1 MGRIYAF
8 SPALPALKGKQQ
20 YVCSLR
26 RPRVLSEYRRSRPDH
41 PGADMSKAAAAPSP
55 EGAAPPKK
63 SKKLLFIIVAAVLVL
78 GVGGAGAFIMLKR
91 HGTPGDKSEA
101 KKVEKKPTVFAAL
114 DPFTV
119 NLADRDRDHYLQ
131 IGLTYE
137 VAGKDVEEEVKGQM
151 PLIRSHILL
160 LLTSKTATEL
170 ATAQGKAKLAGE
182 LIAVARQPMAE
193 SPLPAAQG
201 AEHGVVNVHFS
212 AFIIQ

>member
-1 MGRIYAF
+1 
-8 SPALPALKGKQQ
+8 
-20 YVCSLR
+20 
-26 RPRVLSEYRRSRPDH
+26 
-41 PGADMSKAAAAPSP
+41 MSKAPAAAAAAAAAAP
-55 EGAAPPKK
+55 EGDAPKKKK
-63 SKKLLFIIVAAVLVL
+63 SKKMLFIILAAVLVL
-78 GVGGAGAFIMLKR
+78 GLGGAGAFVIMGKR
-91 HGTPGDKSEA
+91 HGGKAGQPEA
-101 KKVEKKPTVFAAL
+101 KKVEKKPSVFAAL

-160 LLTSKTATEL
+160 LLTSKTAVEL

-182 LIAVARQPMAE
+182 LIAVAREPMAE
-193 SPLPAAQG
+193 SHLASAKG
-201 AEHGVVNVHFS
+201 ADHGVVNVHFS

>member
-1 MGRIYAF
+1 
-8 SPALPALKGKQQ
+8 
-20 YVCSLR
+20 
-26 RPRVLSEYRRSRPDH
+26 
-41 PGADMSKAAAAPSP
+41 MSKAAAPAT
-55 EGAAPPKK
+55 EGAPPKK
-63 SKKLLFIIVAAVLVL
+63 GKKMLVIVVAALVLVL
-78 GVGGAGAFIMLKR
+78 GAGGAGAYVLMGKK
-91 HGTPGDKSEA
+91 GGKGKEA
-101 KKVEKKPTVFAAL
+101 EAEASKKEKKPSVFTAL

-137 VAGKDVEEEVKGQM
+137 VAGKDVEEEVKAQM

-182 LIAVARQPMAE
+182 LIAVARQPMAD
-193 SPLPAAQG
+193 AHAAGAQG
-201 AEHGVVNVHFS
+201 ADHGIVNVHFS